1 MAKTLLKG
9 RTLPELQSLFEE
21 MGEPKYRAEQVF
33 NWLYNH
39 KVFSF
44 GEMENLPK
52 SLRILLDEKFSLLSL
67 EKVKEEKSGSS
78 GTTKII
84 FKTSGGYIIESVI
97 IPDGERAT
105 LCISTQVGCPLDCS
119 FCATGLMGF
128 KVNLTPGEIFDQYAL
143 AQAGYE
149 KPITNLVYMGMG
161 EPLINYDST
170 VRSLE
175 IFSEELTKGISLKKI
190 TVSTSGIPH
199 KIHELADANL
209 KVKLAL
215 SLHSCFEDIRS
226 QIMPVNKKYSLKSN
240 IEAVRYYASKTD
252 TRITFE
258 YIMLKGLN
266 DRPEDIKALIKLCRS
281 VPSKVNIIPFN
292 SLQHMDPTGFS
303 GKLLPTSRND
313 IEIFAN
319 NLREANIT
327 VMLRDTKGDDIAAAC
342 GQLAIK
348 EQKFV

>member
-1 MAKTLLKG
+1 VAKTPLKG
-9 RTLPELQSLFEE
+9 CTLPEIQVLFSE
-21 MGEPKYRAEQVF
+21 MSEPKYRAGQVF

-44 GEMENLPK
+44 NEMENLPK
-52 SLRILLDEKFSLLSL
+52 SLRAKLDEKFSIVTL
-67 EKVKEEKSGSS
+67 EKVKEEKSGDS
-78 GTTKII
+78 GTIKIVY
-84 FKTSGGYIIESVI
+84 KTGKGHIIESVI

-105 LCISTQVGCPLDCS
+105 LCVSTQVGCPLDCT

-128 KVNLTPGEIFDQYAL
+128 KTNLTSGEIFDQYAL
-143 AQAGYE
+143 AQAGYSN
-149 KPITNLVYMGMG
+149 PITNLVYMGMG
-161 EPLINYDST
+161 EPLINYDAT
-170 VRSLE
+170 VHSLE
-175 IFSEELTKGISLKKI
+175 IFSNELTKGISLRKI

-199 KIHELADANL
+199 KIKELADTNL
-209 KVKLAL
+209 RVKLAL
-215 SLHSCFEDIRS
+215 SLHSCFEDTRS

-240 IEAVRYYASKTD
+240 LEAVRYYASKTD

-258 YIMLKGLN
+258 YIMLKGVN
-266 DRPEDIKALIKLCRS
+266 DRPEDARALIKLCRS

-292 SLQHMDPTGFS
+292 SLSHMDPGGFS
-303 GKLLPTSRND
+303 GKLIPTPRTD
-313 IEIFAN
+313 IENFAAK
-319 NLREANIT
+319 LREANIT

>member
-1 MAKTLLKG
+1 VAKTLLKG
-9 RTLPELQSLFEE
+9 HTLPELQALFAE
-21 MGEPKYRAEQVF
+21 MGQPKYRAEQVF

-39 KVFSF
+39 KIFSF
-44 GEMENLPK
+44 AEMENLPK
-52 SLRILLDEKFSLLSL
+52 SLRTELDEKFSLLAL
-67 EKVKEEKSGSS
+67 EKVNEEKSGSS
-78 GTTKII
+78 GTAKII
-84 FKTSGGYIIESVI
+84 YKTGHGHIIESVI
-97 IPDGERAT
+97 IPDEGRAT
-105 LCISTQVGCPLDCS
+105 LCVSTQVGCPLDCT

-128 KVNLTPGEIFDQYAL
+128 KMNLTPGEIFDQYAL
-143 AQAGYE
+143 AQASYPN
-149 KPITNLVYMGMG
+149 PITNLVYMGMG

-199 KIHELADANL
+199 KIKELANTNL

-240 IEAVRYYASKTD
+240 LEAVKYYAAKTD

-258 YIMLKGLN
+258 YIMLKGVN
-266 DRPEDIKALIKLCRS
+266 DRLEDVKALIKLCRS

-292 SLQHMDPTGFS
+292 SLKHMNPTGFS
-303 GKLLPTSRND
+303 GTLVPTSRPD
-313 IEIFAN
+313 IEIFASK
-319 NLREANIT
+319 LRVANIT

-348 EQKFV
+348 EQKFK